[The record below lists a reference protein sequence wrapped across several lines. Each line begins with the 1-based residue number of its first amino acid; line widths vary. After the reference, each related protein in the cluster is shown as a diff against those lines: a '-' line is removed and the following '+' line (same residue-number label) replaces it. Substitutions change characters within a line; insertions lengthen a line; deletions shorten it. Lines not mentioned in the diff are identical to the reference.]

1 MSMVSRLPPS
11 CPATLPVVRR
21 PDFPMPAGACDSHFQ
36 IVGPHERYLMVAT
49 RNYTPPPATEA
60 DGLAMHDALGIERGV
75 VVQIS
80 VYGTDNRCM
89 LASLRAHPE
98 RLRGIA
104 VVAQNVSDRELDSLA
119 AEGVRGVRINT
130 QLGGEIS
137 MDAMER
143 LARRIAPLGW
153 HIEVLMDVRAL
164 AAVGSRIARLPV
176 EVVFEHMGWAYTP
189 AGPQESGFQALL
201 AMMRDGRA
209 WTKLSGPYLFSAEGA
224 PYRDVRPFAHAL
236 MEAAPDRCLWGT
248 DWPHVSVSGP
258 MIQTEDMLAILPDWA
273 GDGGLRDQV
282 LVHNPARL
290 YGFPPVARAE

>member
-1 MSMVSRLPPS
+1 MTAVTCAVPT
-11 CPATLPVVRR
+11 CPATLKVERR
-21 PDFPMPAGACDSHFQ
+21 PDFPMPAGACDSHVQ

-60 DGLAMHDALGIERGV
+60 DCLAMHDALGIERGV

-104 VVAQNVSDRELDSLA
+104 VVAQDISDRELESLA
-119 AEGVRGVRINT
+119 RDGVRGVRVNT

-137 MDAMER
+137 MDALER
-143 LARRIAPLGW
+143 LAVRIAPLGW
-153 HIEVLMDVRAL
+153 HIEVLLDVRAL
-164 AAVGSRIARLPV
+164 AVIGPRFARLPV
-176 EVVFEHMGWAYTP
+176 EVVVEHMGWAYTP
-189 AGPQESGFQALL
+189 AGPQEPGFQTLL
-201 AMMRDGRA
+201 ALMRDGRA

-236 MEAAPDRCLWGT
+236 LDAAPDRCLWGT

-258 MIQTEDMLAILPDWA
+258 MIHTEDMLAILPDWA
-273 GDGGLRDQV
+273 GDAALRDQV